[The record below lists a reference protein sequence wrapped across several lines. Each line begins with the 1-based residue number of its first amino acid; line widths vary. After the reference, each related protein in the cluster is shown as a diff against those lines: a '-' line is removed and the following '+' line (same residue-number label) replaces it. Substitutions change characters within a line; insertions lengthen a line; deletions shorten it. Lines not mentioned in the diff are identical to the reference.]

1 MFFTEQKQNIKI
13 ACFALALS
21 NKNAY
26 DVGIRFSKAFMEF
39 LTMADE
45 LIDIYDENMNLLGTA
60 MKSQAHREGLWH
72 KTFHCWLARKNDEG
86 KIMVWL
92 QLRNND
98 KSIYPDMLDVSAAGH
113 VKSGEEVKDGYREV
127 TEELGL
133 CLQKDDLVKMF
144 TIKEIYQNGDIYNR
158 EFEVLYMAVVD
169 NLLAKVKL
177 QPEEVAGLYE
187 VELEDFVRLINGD
200 VNNITAY
207 GVHRNND
214 NTYTWEVI
222 NVAPDRIAGH
232 SKEYYLKS
240 MEMLRRYVEKI

>member
-1 MFFTEQKQNIKI
+1 MMI
-13 ACFALALS
+13 
-21 NKNAY
+21 
-26 DVGIRFSKAFMEF
+26 
-39 LTMADE
+39 DE

-60 MKSQAHREGLWH
+60 LKSQAHREGLWH

-92 QLRNND
+92 QLRNKN

-113 VKSGEEVKDGYREV
+113 VKSGEEVKDGFREV

-133 CLQKDDLVKMF
+133 HLQKDDLVKMF
-144 TIKEIYQNGDIYNR
+144 TVKEVYQKGDIYNR
-158 EFEVLYMAVVD
+158 EFEFLYMGIID
-169 NLLAKVKL
+169 NLLAKVRL

-187 VELEDFVRLINGD
+187 VELEDFVRLING
-200 VNNITAY
+200 NISTASAY

-214 NTYTWEVI
+214 NTYTWEII
-222 NVAPDRIAGH
+222 NVSRDKLAAH

-240 MEMLRRYVEKI
+240 MDMLRRYIENI

>member
-1 MFFTEQKQNIKI
+1 
-13 ACFALALS
+13 
-21 NKNAY
+21 
-26 DVGIRFSKAFMEF
+26 
-39 LTMADE
+39 MADE
-45 LIDIYDENMNLLGTA
+45 LIDIFDENMNLLGTA
-60 MKSQAHREGLWH
+60 LKSQAHREGLWH

-86 KIMVWL
+86 RVMVWL
-92 QLRNND
+92 QLRNKD
-98 KSIYPDMLDVSAAGH
+98 KTIYPDMLDVSAAGH

-133 CLQKDDLVKMF
+133 SLQKDDLVKMF
-144 TIKEIYQNGDIYNR
+144 TTREVYQEGEVYNR

-169 NLLAKVKL
+169 NLLAKVRL

-187 VELEDFVRLINGD
+187 VELNDFVRLINGD
-200 VNNITAY
+200 CKSIGAY

-222 NVAPDRIAGH
+222 TVTPGKVAGH

-240 MEMLRRYVEKI
+240 MEMLARYMEKV

>member
-1 MFFTEQKQNIKI
+1 MI
-13 ACFALALS
+13 
-21 NKNAY
+21 
-26 DVGIRFSKAFMEF
+26 
-39 LTMADE
+39 DE

-72 KTFHCWLARKNDEG
+72 KTFHCWLARKNEEG

-92 QLRNND
+92 QLRNKD

-113 VKSGEEVKDGYREV
+113 VRSGEEVKDGYREV

-144 TIKEIYQNGDIYNR
+144 TIKEIYQKNDIYNR

-187 VELEDFVRLINGD
+187 VELDDFVRLLNGD
-200 VNNITAY
+200 VQSITAY
-207 GVHRNND
+207 GIKRNND
-214 NTYTWEVI
+214 NSYTWEVI
-222 NVAPDRIAGH
+222 NVTPNRIAPH
-232 SKEYYLKS
+232 TKEYYTKS
-240 MEMLRRYVEKI
+240 MDMLKRYITKI